1 MHKISEIEVKISGRR
16 MPLKRVQISSDQP
29 TLTQQKFQND
39 QDIHTILNRFAK
51 TGILGDPSRTPIY
64 GDFSNPNQF
73 IENMNMVADFK
84 SQFEQQPVK
93 IREKFHND
101 PQELIEYLSDK
112 KNHKEAVKL
121 GLMDS
126 NVLPP
131 EEPAVPP
138 VPAPPGK

>member
-1 MHKISEIEVKISGRR
+1 MHKISEIEVNISGRR

-73 IENMNMVADFK
+73 IENMNIVADFK

-121 GLMDS
+121 GIMDV

-131 EEPAVPP
+131 EEPAKTSEA
-138 VPAPPGK
+138 APPAK